1 MTCRPR
7 HIVRPPQG
15 KSVVKFQHGN
25 TADIVAV
32 IQQQDAVSDRDID
45 ATAAACLRGRNQTE
59 TLENIFRF
67 VKGNIRYRAD
77 RPGTERVKSPAAL
90 FGDGVGDCKSYSI
103 AIVALARALGI
114 SNLTY
119 RFTAYEPGDVT
130 HVYPVARVGGRTV
143 ILDAV
148 YGRFDREL
156 SYHHKKDVPA
166 ARYKGVSGVHGVGGT
181 IQDTATL
188 FGIAAGLFMAY
199 KLLEG

>member
-1 MTCRPR
+1 MICRQR

-114 SNLTY
+114 NDLRY
-119 RFTAYEPGDVT
+119 RFTAYEAGDVT